1 MVLLAAYFPGAT
13 GNIANFLA
21 VSFFFA
27 AIYYFFQDNNSWSD
41 NRSKTFIDCFY
52 FALVTQATVGY
63 GDITPKSEGMR
74 FLVALQ
80 IMVTYSLPLLTVIT
94 N

>member
-13 GNIANFLA
+13 GNIANYLA

-27 AIYYFFQDNNSWSD
+27 AIYYFFQDNSSWSD
-41 NRSKTFIDCFY
+41 GNVKTFIDCLY
-52 FALVTQATVGY
+52 FSLVTQATVGY

-74 FLVALQ
+74 FLVAMQ
-80 IMVTYSLPLLTVIT
+80 IIVTYSLPLLTVMT